1 MESSSGT
8 QRGPSLRERTRKAV
22 QVEIATQALAL
33 FTEQGFDATTVEE
46 IAAAAGISERSFYR
60 YFATKED
67 VVIGDPAPYGAILQA
82 ALEASPTNVAPWD
95 ALRSA
100 FGRLL
105 DAVHTDPI
113 SSLQASALMLSTP
126 ALRARHLEK
135 QTLWETMLVSNIME
149 RLDDTKVERS
159 LQAHA
164 VVSAALSCLDAALNA
179 WALTDG
185 TQSVEDLLDTA
196 IAAVRGR

>member
-1 MESSSGT
+1 MGL
-8 QRGPSLRERTRKAV
+8 SLRERTRRAV

-33 FTEQGFDATTVEE
+33 FTEQGFDSTTVGE

-67 VVIGDPAPYGAILQA
+67 VVIGDPVPYGVILQA
-82 ALEASPTNVAPWD
+82 ALDSCPTDVAPWD

-105 DAVHTDPI
+105 EAVHADPV

-135 QTLWETMLVSNIME
+135 QTLWETMLVPNIMD
-149 RLDDTKVERS
+149 RLNDTQRERS

-179 WALTDG
+179 WAQTDA

-196 IAAVRGR
+196 IAAVRGI

>member
-1 MESSSGT
+1 MASPASPVS
-8 QRGPSLRERTRKAV
+8 RSLRERTRRAV
-22 QVEIATQALAL
+22 QIEITTQALAL
-33 FTEQGFDATTVEE
+33 FTDQGFAPTTVEQ

-67 VVIGDPAPYGAILQA
+67 VVIGDPMPYGVILKA
-82 ALEASPTNVAPWD
+82 ALEECPNDVVPWD
-95 ALRSA
+95 ALRAA

-105 DAVHTDPI
+105 EAVYADPV

-135 QTLWETMLVSNIME
+135 QTLWETMLVPNIME
-149 RLDDTKVERS
+149 RLDAAPEERS
-159 LQAHA
+159 LRAHA

-179 WALTDG
+179 WAQTDA
-185 TQSVEDLLDTA
+185 TESVEDLLDTA
-196 IAAVRGR
+196 IAAVRSH